1 MKRGFLVLL
10 AAAGLITGAVYAN
23 SNLTNGTY
31 KTTGKAG
38 SVKTSSTIIIKKI
51 SGRKFQVTRLFKYG
65 EKSGRWSASGID
77 NGSRLVVE
85 FAVTESDGM
94 AGALTGLGG
103 SSSSK
108 TVRGVFKITNNKTI
122 SGDYYEVTRRRRG
135 SSRRL
140 IGTESGTRSSD
151 STDEPTDSGNT
162 DGENGGTDGNDSG
175 STDGNDSGSTDGENG
190 GTDGNDSGN
199 TDGNNSGENGE
210 NGDGTMDGNLGED
223 NNGEPNVEDPA
234 QDLKITYPTNDSVFL
249 AGQVIDVKVAA
260 EGATIKAEGSVE
272 VIEGTKVRFKSAG
285 DYSLSAS
292 VGEVSGNTVKGRA
305 ITAEVTKVVVLDTL
319 SITDAKPPHFER
331 KLGESE
337 ASRKEPAAILQTQSL
352 RLEATIT
359 GAEDLTETADVQIV
373 ARVGFGDLVLA
384 GTASVKKLKSGAS
397 AIVRALTPLN
407 KKVAINALQLNW
419 SVAGKDAVT
428 QSESGFTFGDDALV
442 ALEGGSTSL
451 RVYTVYKTP
460 VNNVQYGGGGA
471 INTKHHYEKACKW
484 ADGASANVGQGADSI
499 AWNID
504 NKMRHYVH
512 PKDFNGF
519 KPEVGYYAEGSEPPT
534 NYDDLPGK
542 WGIREDTRRI
552 SSLYYPPLEPTDD
565 YQEYKHYRRNFGWWL
580 LDNPTHT
587 GGRCNQQA
595 ALVCDIVGLLGI
607 KASVHYLQRVGR
619 GKKTRRPVRMYFY
632 AAGGSGPWNFHGIV
646 RVELEEGEWLYD
658 GSFSSPPRRLNGE
671 RTWAE
676 KPGGPFIQKW
686 AYWLY
691 DDVPYSEKV
700 PADDQPDTWDGIQ

>member
-1 MKRGFLVLL
+1 MKRGLFVLM
-10 AAAGLITGAVYAN
+10 AAVGLITGAVYAN
-23 SNLTNGTY
+23 SNLTNGSY
-31 KTTGKAG
+31 KATGKTG
-38 SVKTSSTIIIKKI
+38 SVKTSSTIIVKKI
-51 SGRKFQVTRLFKYG
+51 SGRKFQVTRVFKYG
-65 EKSGRWSASGID
+65 DKSGRWSASGLD

-85 FAVTESDGM
+85 FAVTEADGM
-94 AGALTGLGG
+94 AGALTGL
-103 SSSSK
+103 SSGTTK

-122 SGDYYEVTRRRRG
+122 SGDYYEITKRGRR

-140 IGTESGTRSSD
+140 IGTESGSRTSD
-151 STDEPTDSGNT
+151 STDEPTDG
-162 DGENGGTDGNDSG
+162 SG
-175 STDGNDSGSTDGENG
+175 STDGNDSGSTDGNDAGTGDNG
-190 GTDGNDSGN
+190 STPGAGDNGTTPGTGSND
-199 TDGNNSGENGE
+199 GE
-210 NGDGTMDGNLGED
+210 NGDGSMDGGLGDGD

-234 QDLKITYPTNDSVFL
+234 ADLKITYPTNDSVFL

-260 EGATIKAEGSVE
+260 EGATLKAEGSVE
-272 VIEGTKVRFKSAG
+272 VIEGTKIRFKTAG

-292 VGEVSGNTVKGRA
+292 VGEISGNTVKGRA
-305 ITAEVTKVVVLDTL
+305 VTAEITKVVVLDSL

-337 ASRKEPAAILQTQSL
+337 ASRKEPAAILQTQAL

-359 GAEDLTETADVQIV
+359 GAEDLTETADIQIV

-384 GTASVKKLKSGAS
+384 GTASVKKLKSGATT
-397 AIVRALTPLN
+397 IVRAVTPLN
-407 KKVAINALQLNW
+407 KKVATNALQLNW

-428 QSESGFTFGDDALV
+428 QSESGFTFADDALV

-460 VNNVQYGGGGA
+460 VRNVSNGAGGA

-484 ADGASANVGQGADSI
+484 ADGASSNVGQGADSI

-512 PKDFNGF
+512 PKDFGGF
-519 KPEVGYYAEGSEPPT
+519 KPEVGYYAEGSTPPT

-542 WGIREDTRRI
+542 WGIREDSRRI
-552 SSLYYPPLEPTDD
+552 SSLYYPPLEPKED

-595 ALVCDIVGLLGI
+595 SLVCDIVGTLGI

-619 GKKTRRPVRMYFY
+619 GKRTRRPVRQYFF

-646 RVELEEGEWLYD
+646 RVELEQGEWLYD

-671 RTWAE
+671 RSWAE

-700 PADDQPDTWDGIQ
+700 PENDQPSTWDGIQ